1 MFTNN
6 VLVNDTV
13 RIKVYFLDTD
23 PQTNQQ
29 VEVSPISVNV
39 KIYNGKSEEIVSTT
53 AVSLT
58 ASQYYYDFT
67 PLVEDQ
73 YKITFIGVLA
83 NNSTITVDQN
93 LYVSSR
99 TSEYKPVVTLGSTE
113 TIYFCTDMN
122 PLYIDPEEILS
133 YYPEASL
140 MQLGEIIHNY
150 SSEVAEIYGSANT
163 EIQTGSL
170 NFTALEYIK
179 AATACEMSRTYG
191 YGSGDD
197 EQSIRIG
204 DLQISNRNSPRR
216 MVSRSNAVTW
226 CQIAIALRSEMIA
239 HKVGAKG
246 VVFKGTPSANPMTS
260 TYDPITDTA
269 VYLGETGLFTMG
281 TNGNGTIDPN
291 SGDHYVDPDRTLRKY
306 D

>member
-1 MFTNN
+1 MSTNN

-13 RIKVYFLDTD
+13 RIKVYFVDTN
-23 PQTNQQ
+23 PENGNQ
-29 VEVSPISVNV
+29 VEVSPVTVNV
-39 KIYNGKSEEIVSTT
+39 KIYNGKSEQIISTV

-58 ASQYYYDFT
+58 SSQYYYDFT
-67 PLVEDQ
+67 PSVEDQ
-73 YKITFIGVLA
+73 YRINFLGLLS
-83 NNSTITVDQN
+83 NGSTISVDQH
-93 LYVSSR
+93 LYVSTR
-99 TSEYKPVVTLGSTE
+99 TTDYKPTVTLGATE
-113 TIYFCTDMN
+113 TIYFTPDIA

-140 MQLGEIIHNY
+140 MQLAEIIHNY
-150 SSEVAEIYGSANT
+150 SEEVAQIYGSGDI
-163 EIQTGSL
+163 EIQNSSL

-226 CQIAIALRSEMIA
+226 CQIAIALRSEVIA
-239 HKVGAKG
+239 RRVGARG
-246 VVFKGTPSANPMTS
+246 VVFKAAGLTAPVAAS
-260 TYDPITDTA
+260 YDPITGTA
-269 VYLGETGLFTMG
+269 VYLSETGLFTLG
-281 TNGNGTIDPN
+281 GNGHGQLDSD
-291 SGDHYVDPDRTLRKY
+291 SGDNFYNPDRTLKKY

>member
-1 MFTNN
+1 MSTNN

-13 RIKVYFLDTD
+13 RIKVYFVDTN
-23 PQTNQQ
+23 PENGNQ
-29 VEVSPISVNV
+29 VEVSPVVVNV
-39 KIYNGKSEEIVSTT
+39 KIYNGKSEQIISTV

-58 ASQYYYDFT
+58 SSQYYYDFT
-67 PLVEDQ
+67 PSVEDQ
-73 YKITFIGVLA
+73 YRINFLGVLS
-83 NNSTITVDQN
+83 NGSTISVDQH
-93 LYVSSR
+93 LYVSTR
-99 TSEYKPVVTLGSTE
+99 TTDYKPTVTLGATE
-113 TIYFCTDMN
+113 TIYFTPDIA

-150 SSEVAEIYGSANT
+150 STEVAEIYGSSNI
-163 EIQTGSL
+163 EIQNGSV

-239 HKVGAKG
+239 HKVGGKG
-246 VVFKGTPSANPMTS
+246 VVFKGAGSAMPTAAS
-260 TYDPITDTA
+260 YDPITGTA
-269 VYLGETGLFTMG
+269 VYLGETGLFTLG
-281 TNGNGTIDPN
+281 SNGNGQLGPEGGHRYT
-291 SGDHYVDPDRTLRKY
+291 DPDRSLQKY